1 MNNVHVVVHRDVKM
15 DNLLLSD
22 SSHGGLVK
30 IADFGL
36 SALVQIGTKGY
47 DPDESSKRKVF
58 KGLRERWGTPMFY
71 APELI
76 EGSVL

>member
-1 MNNVHVVVHRDVKM
+1 M
-15 DNLLLSD
+15 
-22 SSHGGLVK
+22 VK

-47 DPDESSKRKVF
+47 DPDESGKRKEF
-58 KGLRERWGTPMFY
+58 CGLTERWGTPMFY

-76 EGSVL
+76 QGTYGPQVDIWSAGCVLFEMLTGEVAFDV